1 MIAVYYQSS
10 SAQWKYELED
20 DEFKNIIDGLK
31 SEPFDQAEMFDDSLE
46 VLRDLAGLEEDEI
59 DEEEEVDQTIAIAFL
74 WEYFNNLATE
84 DERITG
90 DIAIIEEDDGTGVTI
105 LPAADILE
113 E

>member
-20 DEFKNIIDGLK
+20 DEFQNIIQGLK
-31 SEPFDQAEMFDDSLE
+31 SEPFDQSEMFDDSLE
-46 VLRDLAGLEEDEI
+46 ILRDLAGLDEDEI

-74 WEYFNNLATE
+74 WEYFNHLAVE
-84 DERITG
+84 DERIEG
-90 DIAIIEEDDGTGVTI
+90 DIAIIEEDDGMGVTI